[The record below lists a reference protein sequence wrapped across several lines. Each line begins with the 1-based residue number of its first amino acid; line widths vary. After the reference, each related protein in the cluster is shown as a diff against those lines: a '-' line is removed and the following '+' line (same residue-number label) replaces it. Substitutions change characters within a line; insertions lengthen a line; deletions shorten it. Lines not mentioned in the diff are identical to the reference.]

1 MTSESLK
8 WAICLKCS
16 AIFHNKYTWH
26 SHLNMRLYN
35 LPIIFSLT
43 ISKIP
48 EHLIPR
54 NKAHL
59 CFSLKCCAFN
69 PTVTRALIL
78 QDSHN
83 QKFSWIL
90 QALPTQRKTNPKKKK
105 KLYFQTDKSLLQWF
119 LSEKSKWAVSRSTT
133 TLQFW
138 KAVSH
143 QTSMCGIVNT
153 YRQTDSP
160 PWTSQSL
167 NGCLSIP
174 LDCEAA
180 SSSLT
185 GVQQQ

>member
-105 KLYFQTDKSLLQWF
+105 KAIFSDRQITTSVISIRKIQMSSIKIHHHPAILKSCFPSDFHVWYCKYIQTNRLPTLNFSEPQRLFEYSLRLWSCF
-119 LSEKSKWAVSRSTT
+119 
-133 TLQFW
+133 
-138 KAVSH
+138 
-143 QTSMCGIVNT
+143 
-153 YRQTDSP
+153 
-160 PWTSQSL
+160 
-167 NGCLSIP
+167 
-174 LDCEAA
+174 
-180 SSSLT
+180 
-185 GVQQQ
+185 

>member
-105 KLYFQTDKSLLQWF
+105 KKSYIFRQTNHYFSDFYPNNPNEQYQDPPLPCN
-119 LSEKSKWAVSRSTT
+119 SEKLFPIRLPCVV
-133 TLQFW
+133 L
-138 KAVSH
+138 
-143 QTSMCGIVNT
+143 
-153 YRQTDSP
+153 
-160 PWTSQSL
+160 
-167 NGCLSIP
+167 
-174 LDCEAA
+174 
-180 SSSLT
+180 
-185 GVQQQ
+185 

>member
-16 AIFHNKYTWH
+16 VIFHNKYTWH

-105 KLYFQTDKSLLQWF
+105 SYIFRQTNHYFSDFYPKNPNEQYQDPPPPCN
-119 LSEKSKWAVSRSTT
+119 SEKLFPIRLPCVV
-133 TLQFW
+133 L
-138 KAVSH
+138 
-143 QTSMCGIVNT
+143 
-153 YRQTDSP
+153 
-160 PWTSQSL
+160 
-167 NGCLSIP
+167 
-174 LDCEAA
+174 
-180 SSSLT
+180 
-185 GVQQQ
+185 